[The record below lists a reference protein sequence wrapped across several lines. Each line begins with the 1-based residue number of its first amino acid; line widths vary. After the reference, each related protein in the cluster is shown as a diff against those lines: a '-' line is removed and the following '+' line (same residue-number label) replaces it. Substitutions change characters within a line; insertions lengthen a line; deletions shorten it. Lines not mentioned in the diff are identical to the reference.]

1 LKLKGVVVVGVLAA
15 CGTVLPSSTSAP
27 FPVRAVRPG
36 GINAQPGMRPWRYVG
51 ANPDGWWCRA
61 PACNGVTQGTQ
72 FVDRELALAA
82 DLGVRNLRV
91 EFPWPLIE
99 PGRGVYDWRRV
110 DYIVRAARRR
120 HVPLQPVLIYTPA
133 WAATNANDP
142 PSVEDF
148 TPFVRAIVK
157 RYRKTIHY
165 WELWDEPDL
174 ERYWAGGQ
182 QGYVER
188 IVIPGYRA
196 IKAADRRAKVILA
209 ASQKPDQEWTRGV
222 YRLGGGSSF
231 DILSYHDYS
240 ADRRVLSNA
249 SLMLAVLREHG
260 QGRKPI
266 WLGEYGVH
274 EDTVN
279 DVHQQALI
287 QAVMTEPAPIAM
299 AQLYELRDDYSM
311 TCCPPEVSVF
321 DASGMVTHAYRKK
334 LAYATLRQLL
344 RSRR

>member
-1 LKLKGVVVVGVLAA
+1 MKLKGLVVVGALAA

-27 FPVRAVRPG
+27 LPVRAVRPG

-99 PGRGVYDWRRV
+99 PAPGVYDWRRA

-120 HVPLQPVLIYTPA
+120 HVPLQPILIYTPA

-142 PSVEDF
+142 PASEDF

-182 QGYVER
+182 QAYVER

-196 IKAADRRAKVILA
+196 IKATDRRAKVVLA

-260 QGRKPI
+260 QARKPI

-287 QAVMTEPAPIAM
+287 RAVMTEPAPIAM

-334 LAYATLRQLL
+334 LAYTTLRQLL

>member
-1 LKLKGVVVVGVLAA
+1 LKLKGLLVVGVLAA
-15 CGTVLPSSTSAP
+15 CGTVLASSNSAP
-27 FPVRAVRPG
+27 LPVRAVRPG
-36 GINAQPGMRPWRYVG
+36 GINAQPGMRPWRFVG

-82 DLGVRNLRV
+82 DLGARNLRV

-99 PGRGVYDWRRV
+99 PARGAFDWRRA

-133 WAATNANDP
+133 WAAANANDP
-142 PSVEDF
+142 PSADDF
-148 TPFVRAIVK
+148 TRFVRAIVK
-157 RYRKTIHY
+157 RYRSTIHY

-182 QGYVER
+182 AAYVER

-196 IKAADRRAKVILA
+196 IKATDRRARVILA

-222 YRLGGGSSF
+222 YRFGGGSFF

-240 ADRRVLSNA
+240 ADRRVLANA

-266 WLGEYGVH
+266 WLGEYGVQ
-274 EDTVN
+274 EDTV
-279 DVHQQALI
+279 DDIRQQALI
-287 QAVMTEPAPIAM
+287 QAVMTEAAPIAM
-299 AQLYELRDDYSM
+299 TQLYELRDDYSM
-311 TCCPPEVSVF
+311 TCCPPEVAVF

-334 LAYATLRQLL
+334 LAYATLRQFL
-344 RSRR
+344 RSHP

>member
-1 LKLKGVVVVGVLAA
+1 
-15 CGTVLPSSTSAP
+15 
-27 FPVRAVRPG
+27 
-36 GINAQPGMRPWRYVG
+36 MRPWRFVG

-61 PACNGVTQGTQ
+61 PNCNGVDQGTQ

-82 DLGVRNLRV
+82 DLGARNLRV
-91 EFPWPLIE
+91 EFPWPLLE
-99 PGRGVYDWRRV
+99 PSRGTYDWRRA

-120 HVPLQPVLIYTPA
+120 HVPLQPVLIYTPS
-133 WAATNANDP
+133 WAAENANDP
-142 PSVEDF
+142 PSVQDF
-148 TPFVRAIVK
+148 THFVRAVVK
-157 RYRKTIHY
+157 RYRETIHY

-182 QGYVER
+182 AAYVER

-196 IKAADRRAKVILA
+196 IKAIDRRAKVILA

-240 ADRRVLSNA
+240 ANRLVMSNA

-274 EDTVN
+274 EDTID
-279 DVHQQALI
+279 DVRQQALL
-287 QAVMTEPAPIAM
+287 QFVLTEAAPIAM

-311 TCCPPEVSVF
+311 TCCPPEVAVF
-321 DASGMVTHAYRKK
+321 DASGMVTHSYRKK
-334 LAYATLRQLL
+334 LAYATLRALL
-344 RSRR
+344 HSRR